1 MRLIRS
7 FLLPGL
13 VAGVAQAQTGTD
25 IYLARLSRSGAT
37 VTVAEPANVT
47 RRSGYDNQPSFT
59 PDGGAVLFTSI
70 REGRPADVYRY
81 DLTTRATTRLTHT
94 AESEY
99 SPTVTPDGA
108 FFSVIRVE
116 ADSTQRLWK
125 FRLDGSAPELV
136 LTDVKPVGYHAWGD
150 AQTLGLFVLGDPA
163 TLQIADIRTGT
174 ATVAAERIGRS
185 LHKVPGAAAISFFHR
200 SEPAPHYIKVIDL
213 ASRAIR
219 PVAPALEGS
228 EFYAWLPDGTLIIG
242 SGSKLFTWGP
252 AGDRWVEA
260 ADLAPQGVVGIS
272 RLAVSP
278 DGGMLALVAEDP
290 SPR

>member
-1 MRLIRS
+1 MRS
-7 FLLPGL
+7 FLLVGL

-25 IYLARLSRSGAT
+25 IYLARLSRSGAA
-37 VTVAEPANVT
+37 VTVAAPVNVT
-47 RRSGYDNQPSFT
+47 QRPGYDNQPSFT
-59 PDGGAVLFTSI
+59 PDGRAVLFTSI
-70 REGRPADVYRY
+70 REGRPADIYQYNVA
-81 DLTTRATTRLTHT
+81 TSATTRLTRT

-108 FFSVIRVE
+108 SFSVIRVE

-125 FRLDGSAPELV
+125 FRLDGSTPELV

-150 AQTLGLFVLGDPA
+150 AHTLGVFVLGDPA
-163 TLQIADIRTGT
+163 TLQIADTRTGA
-174 ATVAAERIGRS
+174 ATVVAERIGRS

-213 ASRAIR
+213 GSRAIR

-228 EFYAWLPDGTLIIG
+228 EFYAWLPDGTLIMG
-242 SGSKLFTWGP
+242 SASKLFTWSP
-252 AGDRWVEA
+252 AGERWVEV
-260 ADLAPQGVVGIS
+260 ADLAAQGVVGIS

-278 DGGMLALVAEDP
+278 DGVMLAFVAEDP
-290 SPR
+290 AQR